1 MQETPELTPEVS
13 GAPRRP
19 GEGVGGGDRGR
30 GPGPVTRGHAVRGAT
45 PRRAPP
51 LAAALW
57 RPLAAAS
64 GAGAERGNT
73 AAGAALV
80 LTPPARP
87 LASPGH
93 GKGPGR
99 FPAPRR

>member
-1 MQETPELTPEVS
+1 MPHAALAR
-13 GAPRRP
+13 GW
-19 GEGVGGGDRGR
+19 GGGGDRGR
-30 GPGPVTRGHAVRGAT
+30 GPGPVNRGRAVRGAT